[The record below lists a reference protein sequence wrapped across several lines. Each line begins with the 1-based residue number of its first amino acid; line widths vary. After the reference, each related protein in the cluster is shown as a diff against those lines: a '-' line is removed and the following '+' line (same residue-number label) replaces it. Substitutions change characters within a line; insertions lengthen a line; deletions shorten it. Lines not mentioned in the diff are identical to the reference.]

1 MAKLAIH
8 GGKKVLSEGMLG
20 IDNVS
25 LGSKTSWPII
35 TDKEKKAVM
44 KVLESKVMMGAF
56 ASEVTALQK
65 EWAAYVGTKNCMATG
80 SGTAALHIAV
90 KGAGIVAG
98 DEVITSALTFVASA
112 FAVLHAN
119 AIPVFV
125 DIDPKTYNID
135 PAKIESKIT
144 DKTRAII
151 PVHLHG
157 LPADMDEI
165 NTLAKKHNL
174 VVIEDACQAH
184 GAVYKGKKAGTLG
197 DMAAFSLN
205 GSKNLPG
212 GEGGLFNTDNAE
224 FFKRAKIVRDLG
236 EIIEEGVE
244 RHYDACDI
252 GWMYRCAEMNA
263 AFVRVRLK
271 ALDKEN
277 AIRRKNAEYLAENI
291 RKFKGIIPPYIP
303 SDRKSVYHLFRIRL
317 NPKEL
322 GLDVSPKE
330 FRAKVQKALRAEGIQ
345 ANRWQNKPVPMQK
358 VFQDRVGYGY
368 GCPWTCSY
376 GKGSRVTYREEDFVE
391 TRKLTDDSF
400 VLHSVIY
407 PPNGIELMNKYIEA
421 FQKLW
426 ENMDEV
432 LEIRL
437 KPGEI
442 YIMD

>member
-8 GGKKVLSEGMLG
+8 GGKKVLPKGMLG
-20 IDNVS
+20 IDNVP
-25 LGSKTSWPII
+25 LGDETSWPII
-35 TDKEKKAVM
+35 TDREKKAVM
-44 KVLESKVMMGAF
+44 KVLESKLMMGAF
-56 ASEVTALQK
+56 APEVTALQK
-65 EWAAYVGTKNCMATG
+65 EWEAYVGTKNCIVTG

-90 KGAGIVAG
+90 KGAGVVAG
-98 DEVITSALTFVASA
+98 DEVIIPALTFVASA

-135 PAKIESKIT
+135 TTKIESKIT
-144 DKTRAII
+144 DKTRAIM

-165 NTLAKKHNL
+165 NVIAKKYKL

-184 GAVYKGKKAGTLG
+184 GATYKGEKAGALG
-197 DMAAFSLN
+197 DIAAFSLN
-205 GSKNLPG
+205 GSKNLSG
-212 GEGGLFNTDNAE
+212 AEGGLLNTDNDE

-236 EIIEEGVE
+236 EVIEEGVE

-252 GWMYRCAEMNA
+252 GWMYRYTEMNA

-271 ALDKEN
+271 TLDKEN
-277 AIRRKNAEYLAENI
+277 AIRRKNAEYLAKNLKGFE
-291 RKFKGIIPPYIP
+291 GIILPYIP
-303 SDRKSVYHLFRIRL
+303 PDRESAWHLFRIRL
-317 NPKEL
+317 NPREL
-322 GLDVSPKE
+322 GLDISPKE

-368 GCPWTCSY
+368 GCPWTCPY
-376 GKGSRVTYREEDFVE
+376 GKGSRITYKEEDFIE
-391 TRKLTDDSF
+391 TRRLTDDSF
-400 VLHSVIY
+400 VLHSAIY
-407 PPNGIELMNKYIEA
+407 PPNGIELMDKYIEA
-421 FQKLW
+421 FRKLW
-426 ENMDEV
+426 DNIDEV
-432 LEIRL
+432 LEVRL